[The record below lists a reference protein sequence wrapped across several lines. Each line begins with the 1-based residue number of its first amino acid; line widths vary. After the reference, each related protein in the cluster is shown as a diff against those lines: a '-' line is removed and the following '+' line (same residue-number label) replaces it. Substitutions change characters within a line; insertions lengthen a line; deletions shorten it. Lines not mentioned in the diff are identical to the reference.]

1 MSDLW
6 TGILIIAAGI
16 FAAFILFLVY
26 RKLVVRADLTES
38 QFDDIIVMAIGKPLI
53 IGVIALS
60 VYFAITMT
68 ALPAGYEW
76 IGDSRYLA
84 VVYIALAAWMVS
96 IFVQNFIMLYGKWLA
111 SKTESDIDDKIIS
124 FLEVA
129 ARYIIWFIAFL
140 IILAYLQINIT
151 PLIAGAGIFGIA
163 VALAAQD
170 LISNFFG
177 GALILIDKPFKVGER
192 VKIDGNLGDVVAIGP
207 RSTRIK
213 TLDYQLI
220 TIPNSTI
227 ANAVITNYNMPDIK
241 LKIKIPV
248 SVAYG
253 SDVKKVKR
261 LLLEIATRAAGD
273 TDYILADPAPS
284 VYFLE
289 YGESSLNFMMVV
301 WAKVFNM
308 AWEVKDSIN
317 TIIDERF
324 REEGIEIPFPQVD
337 VHLKDR

>member
-6 TGILIIAAGI
+6 TGTLIIAAGI
-16 FAAFILFLVY
+16 IAAFILYLVY

-60 VYFAITMT
+60 VYFALNITT
-68 ALPAGYEW
+68 LPAGYEW
-76 IGDSRYLA
+76 IRDSRYL
-84 VVYIALAAWMVS
+84 VVIYIALAAWMVS
-96 IFVQNFIMLYGKWLA
+96 IFVQNFIMLYGRWLA
-111 SKTESDIDDKIIS
+111 SKTESDLDDKIIS

-129 ARYIIWFIAFL
+129 ARYIIWFISFL
-140 IILAYLQINIT
+140 IILAYLNIDIT

-177 GALILIDKPFKVGER
+177 GAIILIDKPFIVGER
-192 VKIDGNLGDVVAIGP
+192 IKIDGNLGDVVAIGP

-220 TIPNSTI
+220 TIPNSKI
-227 ANAVITNYNMPDIK
+227 ANSIVTNYNMPDIK

-253 SDVKKVKR
+253 SDVKKVKQ
-261 LLLEIATRAAGD
+261 LLLDIANKAAAD
-273 TDYILADPAPS
+273 TEYILTDPAPS

-289 YGESSLNFMMVV
+289 YGPSSLDYMMVV

-308 AWEVKDSIN
+308 AWDVKDYIN

-324 REEGIEIPFPQVD
+324 REEGIEIPFPQMD
-337 VHLKDR
+337 VHLKER